1 MRNHQ
6 RWLTYKSGVLASYI
20 ICEWRK
26 KKWERRDYLK
36 ISKNALKTTLE
47 VRSLTW
53 RRAGFKAMKILLL
66 VQELFLLFA
75 EVGVGKA
82 KC

>member
-1 MRNHQ
+1 M
-6 RWLTYKSGVLASYI
+6 G
-20 ICEWRK
+20 E
-26 KKWERRDYLK
+26 ERLLK
-36 ISKNALKTTLE
+36 DLKNALKTTLE

-53 RRAGFKAMKILLL
+53 RRAGFKGMKILLL